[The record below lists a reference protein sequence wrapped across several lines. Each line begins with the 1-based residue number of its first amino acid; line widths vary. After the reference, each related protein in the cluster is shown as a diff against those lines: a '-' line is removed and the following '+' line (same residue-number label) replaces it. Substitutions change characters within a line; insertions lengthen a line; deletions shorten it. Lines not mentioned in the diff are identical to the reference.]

1 VEKETGFIKIFDTEI
16 YFEFLN
22 KQLLSEGKPL
32 LVFLHEGLGSI
43 EQWRDFPALL
53 CEKVNC
59 PGLIY
64 DREGYG
70 KSEKLKE
77 KRDSGYL
84 QKEAEIALPELLKKL
99 SLQQTKKILIGHSD
113 GGSIALIHA
122 GIFQKN
128 IIAVISEAAHLFI
141 EDISVKGISEALI
154 QFEEGKLK
162 DLLKKYHGEKTDS
175 MFYGWAHT
183 WLNPEFKKWNIE
195 KYLPGISAPVLA
207 IQGQDDQY
215 GSFAQLKSIKKH
227 TKNAEIKFIP
237 NCGHTPHLQI
247 KEEVL
252 LIMEDFINKI
262 I

>member
-1 VEKETGFIKIFDTEI
+1 VDKETGFINILNTEI
-16 YFEFLN
+16 HYEFLN

-43 EQWRDFPALL
+43 QQWRDFPALL
-53 CEKVNC
+53 CKKVNC
-59 PGLIY
+59 PGLLY
-64 DREGYG
+64 DREGYS
-70 KSEKLKE
+70 KSGMLKE

-84 QKEAEIALPELLKKL
+84 QKEAEIALPELFKKL
-99 SLQQTKKILIGHSD
+99 SLQQTNKILIGHSD

-128 IIAVISEAAHLFI
+128 IMGVISEAAHLFI
-141 EDISVKGISEALI
+141 EDISVEGISEAVI

-207 IQGQDDQY
+207 IQGEDDQY
-215 GSFAQLKSIKKH
+215 GSFAQLKSIKKN

-237 NCGHTPHLQI
+237 NCGHTPHIQM

-252 LIMEDFINKI
+252 LMMVDFINKI

>member
-1 VEKETGFIKIFDTEI
+1 VDKQDGYIKTFDAKI
-16 YFEFLN
+16 YYEFLN
-22 KQLLSEGKPL
+22 KKLLSEEKPL

-53 CEKVNC
+53 CKKVNC
-59 PGLIY
+59 PGFLY

-70 KSEKLKE
+70 KSEKLRD

-84 QKEAEIALPELLKKL
+84 EHEAKIVLPEVLKKL

-113 GGSIALIHA
+113 GASISLIYAGS
-122 GIFQKN
+122 FQEN
-128 IIAVISEAAHLFI
+128 IIGVISEAAHLFI
-141 EDISVKGISEALI
+141 EDVSVEGIREAVV
-154 QFEEGKLK
+154 QFEKGKLK
-162 DLLKKYHGEKTDS
+162 DLLKKYHREKTDN

-207 IQGQDDQY
+207 IQGEDDQY
-215 GSFAQLKSIKKH
+215 GSFAQLKSIKKS

-237 NCGHTPHLQI
+237 NCGHTPHLQM
-247 KEEVL
+247 KEEIIL
-252 LIMEDFINKI
+252 LLGNFINKI